1 MTIQIKNKAIPSSPR
16 SKNYPTGAIVSVSSG
31 GGSGVTSNAS
41 GSNVTIL
48 GKDDLRSATDLNV
61 FSSLR
66 TLAEILSIIVTKD
79 DAETKLTDSNVLSSL
94 RVNKELDTINE
105 RFKDAIDALKDS
117 YLSKTAPDETQ
128 FLIKLLGGLIVD
140 NGLDVTKGISTDT
153 LTATTVTTQILNVL
167 DKLIAKSATFSDNVT
182 VSKKTTTLNLLVQE
196 LAETHDLSV
205 SHVATLMGTIVK
217 DYISSE
223 SFVSGFGGEGM
234 KIYKAITG
242 DWNMEIDN
250 LTVRKIFSIFELVVQ
265 KITYQGGMIIRSAAG
280 GKLTKV
286 TDGGSHWRCEHDSTD
301 DFVQDD
307 QIICQAFT
315 GTATKRYWRLV
326 TSAGTGYFNLSK
338 VDCEE
343 GSGIPET
350 GDNVAVLGN
359 RTNTARQKAQI
370 DCAVG
375 DSAPYRDDYDGINS
389 YSLVN
394 RLITRTGNLNGITDA
409 VFGVLTGSGLY
420 GTNVYL
426 KGTFVLHSGK
436 KIEEAIDD
444 VKNDLNERITDVET
458 NFEIREGQISS
469 KIKEVNIA
477 VSNAK
482 QSETN
487 ASGSASSASS
497 SATTA
502 GVSANNAAKSATDA
516 QGAATNAGKIL
527 EEVTLKESS
536 ITQTAGE
543 ISTKVTE
550 VNKKVTEANT
560 AATNAKNSATSASGS
575 AGTASGKAGEAAN
588 SAANAK
594 QSADNAAKV
603 LEDVTL
609 KESSITQTAGN
620 ITLQVTEVTK
630 NVVEANT
637 AATTALTKAAE
648 ASTSAGTAS
657 TKAGEAS
664 ASATNA
670 KNSASTASIK
680 AGEASTSATNAKN
693 SADSAAAK
701 LTTISQKESSINQTA
716 SSITLQVKE
725 VTTKANEA
733 ANSATTAATK
743 AGEAASSATN
753 AAKSATDAKALLD
766 NVDGK
771 YVAKTVYDSEI
782 KVLSDS
788 INLKV
793 EKTDFN
799 ALGSRVSAAEA
810 SISTQA
816 GQIALKAS
824 QSSVNDLTGR
834 MSTAES
840 SITQNAQ
847 QISLKVTSTEAGNIA
862 DGKVNALKSDLQATG
877 IDIANRKVTV
887 TADTFRI
894 QDNYGNAI
902 AVFKTNTAGKPI
914 LRAENIDVDNLTA
927 KKLDG
932 ATGTFK
938 KLQGIDDNNK
948 IKCAIGF
955 SSDEGKMYFEGDMQ
969 HQGIFNDPI
978 EGNRSYRF
986 YTADLWCRGQFGHQQ
1001 MTSLSFSSNSTCDF
1015 FAHIYNY
1022 GTDTFYHKYGKA
1034 GQPIDCI
1041 FLEGSGNNVAY
1052 ICDSPRRKMVTVVNN
1067 SNYVKRVMVTY
1078 QSSNTVT
1085 IQPWN
1090 FLIFIT
1096 ADTYTL
1102 NNPARVVNLHVMQ

>member
-637 AATTALTKAAE
+637 AATTALTKASE

-733 ANSATTAATK
+733 SNSATTAATK

>member
-1 MTIQIKNKAIPSSPR
+1 MKEKYNIVISERQAVPR
-16 SKNYPTGAIVSVSSG
+16 SKRMRESGQSTSSAAVLVSGSSG
-31 GGSGVTSNAS
+31 GNSSCDGHTHTNLPALERIGFDEN
-41 GSNVTIL
+41 
-48 GKDDLRSATDLNV
+48 DDKYLTVRVGTVDDETGEL
-61 FSSLR
+61 
-66 TLAEILSIIVTKD
+66 IVTHEKVKAGYAD
-79 DAETKLTDSNVLSSL
+79 KAHDLDEDSPV
-94 RVNKELDTINE
+94 NE
-105 RFKDAIDALKDS
+105 RFLRKDIDDG
-117 YLSKTAPDETQ
+117 TE
-128 FLIKLLGGLIVD
+128 FLLKLLGGLIVD

-153 LTATTVTTQILNVL
+153 LTATTATTQILNVL
-167 DKLIAKSATFSDNVT
+167 DKLIARSATFSDNVT

-196 LAETHDLSV
+196 LAEIHDLSV

-234 KIYKAITG
+234 KIYKAVTG

-250 LTVRKIFSIFELVVQ
+250 LTVRKIFSVFELVVQ

-286 TDGGSHWRCEHDSTD
+286 IDGGSYWRCEHDSTD

-326 TSAGTGYFNLSK
+326 TSAGAGYFNLSK

-394 RLITRTGNLNGITDA
+394 RLITRIGNLNGITDA

-444 VKNDLNERITDVET
+444 VKNDLNGRITDVET

-487 ASGSASSASS
+487 ASGSATS
-497 SATTA
+497 A
-502 GVSANNAAKSATDA
+502 GVSANNASKSATDA

-536 ITQTAGE
+536 VTQTAGE

-630 NVVEANT
+630 KVVEANT
-637 AATTALTKAAE
+637 AATTASTKAAE
-648 ASTSAGTAS
+648 AST
-657 TKAGEAS
+657 
-664 ASATNA
+664 SATNA
-670 KNSASTASIK
+670 KNSASTASTK

-701 LTTISQKESSINQTA
+701 LTVISQKESSINQTA
-716 SSITLQVKE
+716 SNITLQVKE

-771 YVAKTVYDSEI
+771 YVTKTVYDSEI

-799 ALGSRVSAAEA
+799 ALGSRVAAAEA
-810 SISTQA
+810 SISAQA

-840 SITQNAQ
+840 SITQNAE

-887 TADTFRI
+887 TADTFRV

-914 LRAENIDVDNLTA
+914 LRAENIDVDNLVV
-927 KKLDG
+927 KKLAAVDG
-932 ATGTFK
+932 TIGGFKISANSIGTGSTSIPTIDKKEMFLYDDMIGFNSKNRQVIVGPFSTMGVDYLGRFYDHRSRPYDINRGVSISVAGGRDNIALATEGGIVVDGK
-938 KLQGIDDNNK
+938 RGIDEYIEIAQVWHNGSTRTKVLQFKN
-948 IKCAIGF
+948 
-955 SSDEGKMYFEGDMQ
+955 
-969 HQGIFNDPI
+969 GI
-978 EGNRSYRF
+978 
-986 YTADLWCRGQFGHQQ
+986 LWSA
-1001 MTSLSFSSNSTCDF
+1001 T
-1015 FAHIYNY
+1015 
-1022 GTDTFYHKYGKA
+1022 
-1034 GQPIDCI
+1034 
-1041 FLEGSGNNVAY
+1041 
-1052 ICDSPRRKMVTVVNN
+1052 
-1067 SNYVKRVMVTY
+1067 
-1078 QSSNTVT
+1078 
-1085 IQPWN
+1085 W
-1090 FLIFIT
+1090 
-1096 ADTYTL
+1096 
-1102 NNPARVVNLHVMQ
+1102 

>member
-1 MTIQIKNKAIPSSPR
+1 MKEKYNIVISERQAVPR
-16 SKNYPTGAIVSVSSG
+16 SKRMRESGQSISSAAVLVSGSSG
-31 GGSGVTSNAS
+31 GNSSCDGHTHTNLPALERIGFDENDDKYLTVRVGSV
-41 GSNVTIL
+41 
-48 GKDDLRSATDLNV
+48 DDGTGELIITHERAKAGYADKAHDL
-61 FSSLR
+61 
-66 TLAEILSIIVTKD
+66 D
-79 DAETKLTDSNVLSSL
+79 DDSPV
-94 RVNKELDTINE
+94 NE
-105 RFKDAIDALKDS
+105 RFLRKDID
-117 YLSKTAPDETQ
+117 DETA
-128 FLIKLLGGLIVD
+128 FLLKLLGGLIVD

-153 LTATTVTTQILNVL
+153 LTATTATTQILNVL

-196 LAETHDLSV
+196 LAEIHDLSV

-234 KIYKAITG
+234 KIYKAVTG

-250 LTVRKIFSIFELVVQ
+250 LTVRKIFSVFELVVQ

-286 TDGGSHWRCEHDSTD
+286 IDGGSYWRCEHDSTD

-326 TSAGTGYFNLSK
+326 TSAGAGYFNLSK

-343 GSGIPET
+343 GSGMPET
-350 GDNVAVLGN
+350 GDNVSVLGN

-409 VFGVLTGSGLY
+409 VFGILTGSGLY

-444 VKNDLNERITDVET
+444 VKNDLNGRITDVET

-487 ASGSASSASS
+487 ASGSATS
-497 SATTA
+497 A
-502 GVSANNAAKSATDA
+502 GVSANNASKSATDA

-536 ITQTAGE
+536 VTQTAGE

-609 KESSITQTAGN
+609 KESSITQTARN

-630 NVVEANT
+630 KVVEANT
-637 AATTALTKAAE
+637 AATTASTKAAE

-664 ASATNA
+664 TSATNA
-670 KNSASTASIK
+670 KNSASTASTK
-680 AGEASTSATNAKN
+680 AGEASTSAANAKN

-771 YVAKTVYDSEI
+771 YVTKTVYDSEI

-799 ALGSRVSAAEA
+799 VLGSRVAAAEA
-810 SISTQA
+810 SISAQA

-840 SITQNAQ
+840 SITQNAE

-877 IDIANRKVTV
+877 IDIVNRKVTV
-887 TADTFRI
+887 TADTFRV

-902 AVFKTNTAGKPI
+902 AVFKINTAGKPI
-914 LRAENIDVDNLTA
+914 LRAENIDVDNLVV
-927 KKLDG
+927 KKLAAVDG
-932 ATGTFK
+932 TIGGFKISANSIGTGSTSIPTIDK
-938 KLQGIDDNNK
+938 KEMFLYDDMIGFNSKNRQVIVGPFSTMGVDYLGRFYDHRSRPYDINRGVSISVTGGRDNIALAIDGGIVVDGKRGIDEYIEIAQVWHNGSTRTKVLQFKN
-948 IKCAIGF
+948 
-955 SSDEGKMYFEGDMQ
+955 
-969 HQGIFNDPI
+969 GI
-978 EGNRSYRF
+978 
-986 YTADLWCRGQFGHQQ
+986 LWSA
-1001 MTSLSFSSNSTCDF
+1001 T
-1015 FAHIYNY
+1015 
-1022 GTDTFYHKYGKA
+1022 
-1034 GQPIDCI
+1034 
-1041 FLEGSGNNVAY
+1041 
-1052 ICDSPRRKMVTVVNN
+1052 
-1067 SNYVKRVMVTY
+1067 
-1078 QSSNTVT
+1078 
-1085 IQPWN
+1085 W
-1090 FLIFIT
+1090 
-1096 ADTYTL
+1096 
-1102 NNPARVVNLHVMQ
+1102 

>member
-637 AATTALTKAAE
+637 AATTALTKASE
-648 ASTSAGTAS
+648 ASTSAGIAS

-887 TADTFRI
+887 TADTFRV

>member
-1 MTIQIKNKAIPSSPR
+1 MKEKYNIVISERQAVPR
-16 SKNYPTGAIVSVSSG
+16 SKRMRESGQSTSSAAVLVSGSSG
-31 GGSGVTSNAS
+31 GNSSCDGHTHTNLPALERIGFDEN
-41 GSNVTIL
+41 
-48 GKDDLRSATDLNV
+48 DDKYLTVRVGTVDDETGEL
-61 FSSLR
+61 
-66 TLAEILSIIVTKD
+66 IVTHEKVKAGYAD
-79 DAETKLTDSNVLSSL
+79 KAHDLDEDSPV
-94 RVNKELDTINE
+94 NE
-105 RFKDAIDALKDS
+105 RFLRKDID
-117 YLSKTAPDETQ
+117 DETE
-128 FLIKLLGGLIVD
+128 FLLKLLGGLIVD

-153 LTATTVTTQILNVL
+153 LTATTATTQILNVL
-167 DKLIAKSATFSDNVT
+167 DKLIARSATFSDNVT

-196 LAETHDLSV
+196 LAEIHDLSV

-234 KIYKAITG
+234 KIYKAVTG

-250 LTVRKIFSIFELVVQ
+250 LTVRKIFSVFELVVQ

-286 TDGGSHWRCEHDSTD
+286 IDGGSYWRCEHDSTD

-326 TSAGTGYFNLSK
+326 TSAGAGYFNLSK

-394 RLITRTGNLNGITDA
+394 RLITRIGNLNGITDA

-444 VKNDLNERITDVET
+444 VKNDLNGRITDVET

-487 ASGSASSASS
+487 ASGSATS
-497 SATTA
+497 A
-502 GVSANNAAKSATDA
+502 GVSANNASKSATDA

-536 ITQTAGE
+536 VTQTAGE

-560 AATNAKNSATSASGS
+560 AATNAKNSTTSASGS

-630 NVVEANT
+630 KVVAANT
-637 AATTALTKAAE
+637 AATTASTKAAE
-648 ASTSAGTAS
+648 AST
-657 TKAGEAS
+657 
-664 ASATNA
+664 SATNA
-670 KNSASTASIK
+670 KNSASTASTK

-701 LTTISQKESSINQTA
+701 LTVISQKESSINQTA

-771 YVAKTVYDSEI
+771 YVTKTVYDSEI

-799 ALGSRVSAAEA
+799 ALGSRVAAAEA
-810 SISTQA
+810 SISAQA

-840 SITQNAQ
+840 SITQNAE

-887 TADTFRI
+887 TADTFRV

-914 LRAENIDVDNLTA
+914 LRAENIDVDNLVV
-927 KKLDG
+927 KKLAAVDG
-932 ATGTFK
+932 TIGGFKISANSIGTGSTSIPTIDKKEMFLYDDMIGFNSKNRQVIVGPFSTMGVDYLGRFYDHRSRPYDINRGVSISVAGGRDNIALATEGGIVVDGK
-938 KLQGIDDNNK
+938 RGIDEYIEIAQVWHNGSTRTKVLQFKN
-948 IKCAIGF
+948 
-955 SSDEGKMYFEGDMQ
+955 
-969 HQGIFNDPI
+969 GI
-978 EGNRSYRF
+978 
-986 YTADLWCRGQFGHQQ
+986 LWSA
-1001 MTSLSFSSNSTCDF
+1001 T
-1015 FAHIYNY
+1015 
-1022 GTDTFYHKYGKA
+1022 
-1034 GQPIDCI
+1034 
-1041 FLEGSGNNVAY
+1041 
-1052 ICDSPRRKMVTVVNN
+1052 
-1067 SNYVKRVMVTY
+1067 
-1078 QSSNTVT
+1078 
-1085 IQPWN
+1085 W
-1090 FLIFIT
+1090 
-1096 ADTYTL
+1096 
-1102 NNPARVVNLHVMQ
+1102 

>member
-1 MTIQIKNKAIPSSPR
+1 MKEKYNIVISERQAVPR
-16 SKNYPTGAIVSVSSG
+16 SKRMRESGQSTSSAAVLVSGSSG
-31 GGSGVTSNAS
+31 GNSSCDGHTHTNLPALERIGFDEN
-41 GSNVTIL
+41 
-48 GKDDLRSATDLNV
+48 DDKYLTVRVGTVDDETGEL
-61 FSSLR
+61 
-66 TLAEILSIIVTKD
+66 IVTHEKVKAGYAD
-79 DAETKLTDSNVLSSL
+79 KAHDLDEDSPV
-94 RVNKELDTINE
+94 NE
-105 RFKDAIDALKDS
+105 RFLRKDID
-117 YLSKTAPDETQ
+117 DETE
-128 FLIKLLGGLIVD
+128 FLLKLLGGLIVD

-153 LTATTVTTQILNVL
+153 LTATTATTQILNVL
-167 DKLIAKSATFSDNVT
+167 DKLIARSATFSDNVT
-182 VSKKTTTLNLLVQE
+182 VSKKTTTLTLLVQE
-196 LAETHDLSV
+196 LAEIHDLSV

-234 KIYKAITG
+234 KIYKAVTG

-250 LTVRKIFSIFELVVQ
+250 LTVRKIFSVFELVVQ

-286 TDGGSHWRCEHDSTD
+286 IDGGSYWRCEHDSTD

-326 TSAGTGYFNLSK
+326 TSAGAGYFNLSK

-394 RLITRTGNLNGITDA
+394 RLITRIGNLNGITDA

-444 VKNDLNERITDVET
+444 VKNDLNGRITDVET

-487 ASGSASSASS
+487 ASGSATS
-497 SATTA
+497 A
-502 GVSANNAAKSATDA
+502 GVSANNASKSATDA

-536 ITQTAGE
+536 VTQTAGE

-630 NVVEANT
+630 KVVAANT
-637 AATTALTKAAE
+637 AATTASTKAAE
-648 ASTSAGTAS
+648 AST
-657 TKAGEAS
+657 
-664 ASATNA
+664 SATNA
-670 KNSASTASIK
+670 KNSASTASTK

-701 LTTISQKESSINQTA
+701 LTVISQKESSINQTA

-771 YVAKTVYDSEI
+771 YVTKTVYDSEI

-799 ALGSRVSAAEA
+799 ALGSRVAAAEA
-810 SISTQA
+810 SISAQA

-840 SITQNAQ
+840 SITQNAE

-887 TADTFRI
+887 TADTFRV

-914 LRAENIDVDNLTA
+914 LRAENIDVDNLVV
-927 KKLDG
+927 KKLAAVDG
-932 ATGTFK
+932 TIGGFKISANSIGTGSTSIPTIDKKEMFLYDDMIGFNSKNRQVIVGPFSTMGVDYLGRFYDHRSRPYDINRGVSISVAGGRDNIALATEGGIVVDGK
-938 KLQGIDDNNK
+938 RGIDEYIEIAQVWHNGSTRTKVLQFKN
-948 IKCAIGF
+948 
-955 SSDEGKMYFEGDMQ
+955 
-969 HQGIFNDPI
+969 GI
-978 EGNRSYRF
+978 
-986 YTADLWCRGQFGHQQ
+986 LWSA
-1001 MTSLSFSSNSTCDF
+1001 T
-1015 FAHIYNY
+1015 
-1022 GTDTFYHKYGKA
+1022 
-1034 GQPIDCI
+1034 
-1041 FLEGSGNNVAY
+1041 
-1052 ICDSPRRKMVTVVNN
+1052 
-1067 SNYVKRVMVTY
+1067 
-1078 QSSNTVT
+1078 
-1085 IQPWN
+1085 W
-1090 FLIFIT
+1090 
-1096 ADTYTL
+1096 
-1102 NNPARVVNLHVMQ
+1102 

>member
-1 MTIQIKNKAIPSSPR
+1 MKEKYNIVISERQAVPR
-16 SKNYPTGAIVSVSSG
+16 SKRMRESGQSTSSAAVLVSGSSG
-31 GGSGVTSNAS
+31 GNSSCDGHTHTNLPALERIGFDEN
-41 GSNVTIL
+41 
-48 GKDDLRSATDLNV
+48 DDKYLTVRVGTVDDETGEL
-61 FSSLR
+61 
-66 TLAEILSIIVTKD
+66 IVTHEKVKAGYAD
-79 DAETKLTDSNVLSSL
+79 KAHDLDEDSPV
-94 RVNKELDTINE
+94 NE
-105 RFKDAIDALKDS
+105 RFLRKDID
-117 YLSKTAPDETQ
+117 DETE
-128 FLIKLLGGLIVD
+128 FLLKLLGGLIVD

-153 LTATTVTTQILNVL
+153 LTATTATTQILNVL
-167 DKLIAKSATFSDNVT
+167 DKLIARSATFSDNVT

-196 LAETHDLSV
+196 LAEIHDLSV

-234 KIYKAITG
+234 KIYKAVTG

-250 LTVRKIFSIFELVVQ
+250 LTVRKIFSVFELVVQ

-286 TDGGSHWRCEHDSTD
+286 IDGGSYWRCEHDSTD

-326 TSAGTGYFNLSK
+326 TSAGAGYFNLSK

-444 VKNDLNERITDVET
+444 VKNDLNGRITDVET

-487 ASGSASSASS
+487 AFGSASSASS

-630 NVVEANT
+630 KVVEANT

-670 KNSASTASIK
+670 KNSASTASTK

-701 LTTISQKESSINQTA
+701 LTVISQKESSINQTA

-766 NVDGK
+766 NVAGK
-771 YVAKTVYDSEI
+771 YVTKTVYDSEI

-799 ALGSRVSAAEA
+799 ALGSRVAAAEA
-810 SISTQA
+810 SISAQA

-840 SITQNAQ
+840 SITQNAE

-887 TADTFRI
+887 TADTFRV

-914 LRAENIDVDNLTA
+914 LRAENIDVDNLVV
-927 KKLDG
+927 KKLAAVDG
-932 ATGTFK
+932 TIGGFKISANSIGTGSTSIPTIDKKEMFLYDDMIGFNSKNRQVIVGPFSTMGVDYLGRFYDHRSRPYDINRGVSISVAGGRDNIALATEGGIVVDGK
-938 KLQGIDDNNK
+938 RGIDEYIEIAQVWHNGSTRTKVLQFKN
-948 IKCAIGF
+948 
-955 SSDEGKMYFEGDMQ
+955 
-969 HQGIFNDPI
+969 GI
-978 EGNRSYRF
+978 
-986 YTADLWCRGQFGHQQ
+986 LWSA
-1001 MTSLSFSSNSTCDF
+1001 T
-1015 FAHIYNY
+1015 
-1022 GTDTFYHKYGKA
+1022 
-1034 GQPIDCI
+1034 
-1041 FLEGSGNNVAY
+1041 
-1052 ICDSPRRKMVTVVNN
+1052 
-1067 SNYVKRVMVTY
+1067 
-1078 QSSNTVT
+1078 
-1085 IQPWN
+1085 W
-1090 FLIFIT
+1090 
-1096 ADTYTL
+1096 
-1102 NNPARVVNLHVMQ
+1102 

>member
-1 MTIQIKNKAIPSSPR
+1 MIEVENKKVPHSFRNKYLRNS
-16 SKNYPTGAIVSVSSG
+16 GSVSISTTTPTPING
-31 GGSGVTSNAS
+31 GGANLDVLK
-41 GSNVTIL
+41 I
-48 GKDDLRSATDLNV
+48 DDGRTVSDENV

-66 TLAEILSIIVTKD
+66 SLFEIKSRII
-79 DAETKLTDSNVLSSL
+79 ALTDNNTAPTDDNTFSSL
-94 RVNKELDTINE
+94 RIRQELYA
-105 RFKDAIDALKDS
+105 AIDALKDS

-153 LTATTVTTQILNVL
+153 LTATTVTTQILNIL

-182 VSKKTTTLNLLVQE
+182 VSKKMTTLNLLVQE
-196 LAETHDLSV
+196 LAEIHDLSV
-205 SHVATLMGTIVK
+205 SHVTTLMGTIVK

-234 KIYKAITG
+234 KIYKAVTG

-250 LTVRKIFSIFELVVQ
+250 LTVRKIFSVFELVVQ

-286 TDGGSHWRCEHDSTD
+286 IDGGSYWRCEHDSTD

-326 TSAGTGYFNLSK
+326 TSAGAGYFNLSK

-394 RLITRTGNLNGITDA
+394 RLITRIGNLNGITDA

-444 VKNDLNERITDVET
+444 VKNDLNGRITDVET

-630 NVVEANT
+630 KVVEANT

-670 KNSASTASIK
+670 KNSASTASTK

-733 ANSATTAATK
+733 ASSATTATIK

-788 INLKV
+788 IALKV
-793 EKTDFN
+793 SQSSFN
-799 ALGSRVSAAEA
+799 ALGARVSNAE
-810 SISTQA
+810 STISQHTN
-816 GQIALKAS
+816 QISLKAS
-824 QSSVNDLTGR
+824 QTDLTALGAR
-834 MSTAES
+834 VSSAEAK
-840 SITQNAQ
+840 ITSEAINLIVKSQ
-847 QISLKVTSTEAGNIA
+847 TENIA
-862 DGKVNALKSDLQATG
+862 NSATSALQNRIIETG
-877 IDIANRKVTV
+877 IDITNKCVTV
-887 TADTFRI
+887 KADTFRV
-894 QDNYGNAI
+894 QDTLGNEI
-902 AVFKTNTAGKPI
+902 AVFKTNAAGKPI

>member
-31 GGSGVTSNAS
+31 GGSGVTSNSS

-153 LTATTVTTQILNVL
+153 LTAMTVTTQILNVL

-234 KIYKAITG
+234 KIYKAVTG

-250 LTVRKIFSIFELVVQ
+250 LTVRKIFSVFELVVQ

-286 TDGGSHWRCEHDSTD
+286 IDGGSYWRCEHDSTD

-326 TSAGTGYFNLSK
+326 TSAGAGYFNLSK

-394 RLITRTGNLNGITDA
+394 RLITRIGNLNGITDA

-444 VKNDLNERITDVET
+444 VKNDLNGRITDVET

-487 ASGSASSASS
+487 ASGSATS
-497 SATTA
+497 A
-502 GVSANNAAKSATDA
+502 GVSANNASKSATDA

-536 ITQTAGE
+536 VTQTAGE

-630 NVVEANT
+630 KVVAANT
-637 AATTALTKAAE
+637 AATTASTKAAE
-648 ASTSAGTAS
+648 AST
-657 TKAGEAS
+657 
-664 ASATNA
+664 SATNA
-670 KNSASTASIK
+670 KNSASTASTK

-701 LTTISQKESSINQTA
+701 LTVISQKESSINQTA

-771 YVAKTVYDSEI
+771 YVTKTVYDSEI

-799 ALGSRVSAAEA
+799 ALGSRVAAAEA
-810 SISTQA
+810 SISAQA

-840 SITQNAQ
+840 SITQNAE

-887 TADTFRI
+887 TADTFRV

-914 LRAENIDVDNLTA
+914 LRAENIDVDNLVV
-927 KKLDG
+927 KKLAAVDG
-932 ATGTFK
+932 TIGGFKISANSIGTGSTSIPTIDKKEMFLYDDMIGFNSKNRQVIVGPFSTMGVDYLGRFYDHRSRPYDINRGVSISVAGGRDNIALATEGGIVVDGK
-938 KLQGIDDNNK
+938 RGIDEYIEIAQVWHNGSTRTKVLQFKN
-948 IKCAIGF
+948 
-955 SSDEGKMYFEGDMQ
+955 
-969 HQGIFNDPI
+969 GI
-978 EGNRSYRF
+978 
-986 YTADLWCRGQFGHQQ
+986 LWSA
-1001 MTSLSFSSNSTCDF
+1001 T
-1015 FAHIYNY
+1015 
-1022 GTDTFYHKYGKA
+1022 
-1034 GQPIDCI
+1034 
-1041 FLEGSGNNVAY
+1041 
-1052 ICDSPRRKMVTVVNN
+1052 
-1067 SNYVKRVMVTY
+1067 
-1078 QSSNTVT
+1078 
-1085 IQPWN
+1085 W
-1090 FLIFIT
+1090 
-1096 ADTYTL
+1096 
-1102 NNPARVVNLHVMQ
+1102 

>member
-1 MTIQIKNKAIPSSPR
+1 MIEVENKKVPHSFRNKYLRNS
-16 SKNYPTGAIVSVSSG
+16 GSVSISTTTPTPING
-31 GGSGVTSNAS
+31 GGVDLDVLKMDDGRTSSDN
-41 GSNVTIL
+41 
-48 GKDDLRSATDLNV
+48 NV

-66 TLAEILSIIVTKD
+66 SLFEIKSRII
-79 DAETKLTDSNVLSSL
+79 ALTDNNTALTDDNTFSSL
-94 RVNKELDTINE
+94 RIRQELDA
-105 RFKDAIDALKDS
+105 AIDALKDS
-117 YLSKTAPDETQ
+117 YLSKTAPDETH

-196 LAETHDLSV
+196 LAEIHDLSV

-217 DYISSE
+217 DYISSK

-234 KIYKAITG
+234 KIYKAVTG

-250 LTVRKIFSIFELVVQ
+250 LTVRKIFSVFELVVQ

-286 TDGGSHWRCEHDSTD
+286 IDGGSYWRCEHDSTY

-315 GTATKRYWRLV
+315 GTETKRYWRLV
-326 TSAGTGYFNLSK
+326 TSAGAGYFNLSK

-370 DCAVG
+370 DCSVG

-444 VKNDLNERITDVET
+444 VKNDLNGRITDVET

-487 ASGSASSASS
+487 ASGSATS
-497 SATTA
+497 A
-502 GVSANNAAKSATDA
+502 GVSANNASKSATDA

-536 ITQTAGE
+536 VTQTAGE

-609 KESSITQTAGN
+609 KESSISQTAGN

-630 NVVEANT
+630 KVVEANT
-637 AATTALTKAAE
+637 AATTASTKAAE

-664 ASATNA
+664 TSATNA
-670 KNSASTASIK
+670 KNSASTASTK

-701 LTTISQKESSINQTA
+701 LTAISQKESSINQTA

-771 YVAKTVYDSEI
+771 YVTKTVYDSGI

-810 SISTQA
+810 SISAQA

-840 SITQNAQ
+840 SITQNAE

-887 TADTFRI
+887 TADTFRV

-914 LRAENIDVDNLTA
+914 LRAENIDVDNLVV
-927 KKLDG
+927 KKLAAVDG
-932 ATGTFK
+932 TIGGFKISANSIGTGSTSIPTIDK
-938 KLQGIDDNNK
+938 KEMFLYDDMIGFNSKNRQVIVGPFSTMGVDYLGRFYDHRSRPYDINRGVSISVTGGRDNIALAIDGGIVVDGQRGIDEFFSCAAVWNNGRQQTRVLQFK
-948 IKCAIGF
+948 N
-955 SSDEGKMYFEGDMQ
+955 
-969 HQGIFNDPI
+969 GI
-978 EGNRSYRF
+978 
-986 YTADLWCRGQFGHQQ
+986 L
-1001 MTSLSFSSNSTCDF
+1001 
-1015 FAHIYNY
+1015 YN
-1022 GTDTFYHKYGKA
+1022 
-1034 GQPIDCI
+1034 
-1041 FLEGSGNNVAY
+1041 AY
-1052 ICDSPRRKMVTVVNN
+1052 
-1067 SNYVKRVMVTY
+1067 
-1078 QSSNTVT
+1078 
-1085 IQPWN
+1085 WG
-1090 FLIFIT
+1090 
-1096 ADTYTL
+1096 
-1102 NNPARVVNLHVMQ
+1102 

>member
-1 MTIQIKNKAIPSSPR
+1 MKEKYNIVISERQAVPR
-16 SKNYPTGAIVSVSSG
+16 SKRMRESGQSISSAAVLVSGSSG
-31 GGSGVTSNAS
+31 GNSSCDGHTHTNLPALERIGFDENDDKYLTVRVGSV
-41 GSNVTIL
+41 
-48 GKDDLRSATDLNV
+48 DDGTGELIITHERAKAGYADKAHDL
-61 FSSLR
+61 
-66 TLAEILSIIVTKD
+66 D
-79 DAETKLTDSNVLSSL
+79 DDSPV
-94 RVNKELDTINE
+94 NE
-105 RFKDAIDALKDS
+105 RFLRKDID
-117 YLSKTAPDETQ
+117 DETA
-128 FLIKLLGGLIVD
+128 FLLKLLGGLIVD

-153 LTATTVTTQILNVL
+153 LTATTATTQILNVL

-196 LAETHDLSV
+196 LAEIHDLSV

-234 KIYKAITG
+234 KIYKAVTG

-250 LTVRKIFSIFELVVQ
+250 LTVRKIFSVFELVVQ

-286 TDGGSHWRCEHDSTD
+286 IDGGSYWRCEHDSTD

-326 TSAGTGYFNLSK
+326 TSAGAGYFNLSK

-343 GSGIPET
+343 GSGMPET
-350 GDNVAVLGN
+350 GDNVSVLGN

-409 VFGVLTGSGLY
+409 VFGILTGSGLY

-444 VKNDLNERITDVET
+444 VKNDLNGRITDVET

-487 ASGSASSASS
+487 ASGSATS
-497 SATTA
+497 A
-502 GVSANNAAKSATDA
+502 GVSANNASKSATDA

-536 ITQTAGE
+536 VTQTAGE

-609 KESSITQTAGN
+609 KESSITQTARN

-630 NVVEANT
+630 KVVEANT
-637 AATTALTKAAE
+637 AATTASTKAAE

-664 ASATNA
+664 TSATNA
-670 KNSASTASIK
+670 KNSASTASTK
-680 AGEASTSATNAKN
+680 AGEASTSAANAKN

-771 YVAKTVYDSEI
+771 YVTKTVYDSEI

-799 ALGSRVSAAEA
+799 VLGSRVAAAEA
-810 SISTQA
+810 SISAQA

-840 SITQNAQ
+840 SITQNAE

-877 IDIANRKVTV
+877 IDIVNRKVTV
-887 TADTFRI
+887 TADTFRV

-902 AVFKTNTAGKPI
+902 AVFKINTAGKPI
-914 LRAENIDVDNLTA
+914 LRAENIDVDNLVV
-927 KKLDG
+927 KKLAAVDG
-932 ATGTFK
+932 TIGGFKISANSIGTGSTSIPTIDKKEMFLYDDMIGFNSKNRQVIVGPFSTMGVDYLGRFYDHRSRPYDINRGVSISVAGGRDNIALATEGGIVVDGK
-938 KLQGIDDNNK
+938 RGIDEYIEIAQVWYNGSTRTKVLQFKN
-948 IKCAIGF
+948 
-955 SSDEGKMYFEGDMQ
+955 
-969 HQGIFNDPI
+969 GI
-978 EGNRSYRF
+978 
-986 YTADLWCRGQFGHQQ
+986 LWSA
-1001 MTSLSFSSNSTCDF
+1001 T
-1015 FAHIYNY
+1015 
-1022 GTDTFYHKYGKA
+1022 
-1034 GQPIDCI
+1034 
-1041 FLEGSGNNVAY
+1041 
-1052 ICDSPRRKMVTVVNN
+1052 
-1067 SNYVKRVMVTY
+1067 
-1078 QSSNTVT
+1078 
-1085 IQPWN
+1085 W
-1090 FLIFIT
+1090 
-1096 ADTYTL
+1096 
-1102 NNPARVVNLHVMQ
+1102 

>member
-16 SKNYPTGAIVSVSSG
+16 SKNYPTGAIVSVSPG
-31 GGSGVTSNAS
+31 GGSGVTSNGG

-79 DAETKLTDSNVLSSL
+79 DTETKLTDSNVLSSL
-94 RVNKELDTINE
+94 RVSTELDTIKE
-105 RFKDAIDALKDS
+105 KVKEAIESLKDL

-128 FLIKLLGGLIVD
+128 FLIKLLGGLTVD

-153 LTATTVTTQILNVL
+153 LTATTTATQILNVF
-167 DKLIAKSATFSDNVT
+167 DKLIAKSAAFSDDVT
-182 VSKKTTTLNLLVQE
+182 VSKKMTTLNLLVQKV
-196 LAETHDLSV
+196 AEIHDLSV

-223 SFVSGFGGEGM
+223 SFVSGLGGEGM
-234 KIYKAITG
+234 KIYKAVTG

-265 KITYQGGMIIRSAAG
+265 KITHQGGMVIRSAAG

-286 TDGGSHWRCEHDSTD
+286 TDGGSYWKCEHDSTD
-301 DFVQDD
+301 DFIRDD
-307 QIICQAFT
+307 QIICQSFT
-315 GTATKRYWRLV
+315 GTSTKRYWRLV
-326 TSAGTGYFNLSK
+326 TSAGAGYFNLSK
-338 VDCEE
+338 TDCEQ
-343 GSGIPET
+343 GSGAPEV
-350 GDNVAVLGN
+350 GDDVAVLGN
-359 RTNTARQKAQI
+359 RTNITRQTAQI

-375 DSAPYRDDYDGINS
+375 DFAPYRDDYDGINS
-389 YSLVN
+389 YSLVG

-409 VFGVLTGSGLY
+409 VFGVLIGSGLY

-436 KIEEAIDD
+436 KIEEVIDD
-444 VKNDLNERITDVET
+444 VKNDLNGRITDVET

-487 ASGSASSASS
+487 ASSSAIS
-497 SATTA
+497 A
-502 GVSANNAAKSATDA
+502 GVSANNASKSATDA

-536 ITQTAGE
+536 VTQTAGE

-609 KESSITQTAGN
+609 KESSIAQTAGN

-630 NVVEANT
+630 KVVEANI
-637 AATTALTKAAE
+637 AATTASTKAAE

-657 TKAGEAS
+657 TR
-664 ASATNA
+664 
-670 KNSASTASIK
+670 

-693 SADSAAAK
+693 SASTASTKAGEASTSATNAKKSADSAAAK
-701 LTTISQKESSINQTA
+701 LTAISQKESSINQTA

-771 YVAKTVYDSEI
+771 YVTKTVYDSGI

-788 INLKV
+788 IALKV
-793 EKTDFN
+793 SQASFN
-799 ALGSRVSAAEA
+799 TLGIRVSSAE
-810 SISTQA
+810 STISQHTTQ
-816 GQIALKAS
+816 ISLKAS
-824 QSSVNDLTGR
+824 QTDLTALGTR
-834 MSTAES
+834 VSSAEAK
-840 SITQNAQ
+840 ITSEAINLTVKSQTETIAN
-847 QISLKVTSTEAGNIA
+847 SVTS
-862 DGKVNALKSDLQATG
+862 ALQNRIVETG
-877 IDIANRKVTV
+877 IDITNKRITV
-887 TADTFRI
+887 KADTFRV
-894 QDNYGNAI
+894 QDTLGNAI
-902 AVFKTNTAGKPI
+902 AIFKTNTAGKPI
-914 LRAENIDVDNLTA
+914 LKAENIDVDNLTA

-932 ATGTFK
+932 AIGSFK
-938 KLQGIDDNNK
+938 KLTANNSNGEEAGSITFGDTANTKSSLNIDFATTWVGGDLYQQGYN
-948 IKCAIGF
+948 
-955 SSDEGKMYFEGDMQ
+955 SVEG
-969 HQGIFNDPI
+969 
-978 EGNRSYRF
+978 RSWRF
-986 YTADLWCRGQFGHQQ
+986 YASDIWCRGEFGHRV
-1001 MTSLSFSSNSTCDF
+1001 MTKIEVSANYDSNF
-1015 FAHIYNY
+1015 NVRLYGY
-1022 GTDTFYHKYGKA
+1022 GTDTNVDKYPQS
-1034 GQPIDCI
+1034 GQPIDCVI
-1041 FLEGSGNNVAY
+1041 MKGRGNNVLR
-1052 ICDSPRRKMVTVVNN
+1052 ICSSAEYKKVTVVNN
-1067 SNYVKRVMVTY
+1067 SDYPKRVIYNQPNSLAYTIEAWGFRTFVTAGIATT
-1078 QSSNTVT
+1078 SSPYNV
-1085 IQPWN
+1085 
-1090 FLIFIT
+1090 
-1096 ADTYTL
+1096 
-1102 NNPARVVNLHVMQ
+1102 NNLYILK

>member
-637 AATTALTKAAE
+637 AATTALTKASE

-733 ANSATTAATK
+733 ANSATTAVTK

>member
-16 SKNYPTGAIVSVSSG
+16 SKNYPTGAIVSVSPG
-31 GGSGVTSNAS
+31 GGSGVTSNGG

-79 DAETKLTDSNVLSSL
+79 DTETKLTDSNVLSSL
-94 RVNKELDTINE
+94 RVSTELDTIKE
-105 RFKDAIDALKDS
+105 KVKEAIESLKDL

-128 FLIKLLGGLIVD
+128 FLIKLLGGLTVD

-153 LTATTVTTQILNVL
+153 LTATTTATQILNVF
-167 DKLIAKSATFSDNVT
+167 DKLIAKSAAFSDDVT
-182 VSKKTTTLNLLVQE
+182 VSKKMTTLNLLVQKV
-196 LAETHDLSV
+196 AEIHDLSV

-223 SFVSGFGGEGM
+223 SFVSGLGGEGM
-234 KIYKAITG
+234 KIYKAVTG

-265 KITYQGGMIIRSAAG
+265 KITHQGGMVIRSAAG

-286 TDGGSHWRCEHDSTD
+286 TDGGSYWKCEHDSTD
-301 DFVQDD
+301 DFIRDD
-307 QIICQAFT
+307 QIICQSFT
-315 GTATKRYWRLV
+315 GTSTKRYWRLV
-326 TSAGTGYFNLSK
+326 TSAGAGYFNLSK
-338 VDCEE
+338 TDCEQ
-343 GSGIPET
+343 GSGAPEV
-350 GDNVAVLGN
+350 GDDVAVLGN
-359 RTNTARQKAQI
+359 RTNITRQKAQI

-375 DSAPYRDDYDGINS
+375 DFAPYRDDYDGINS
-389 YSLVN
+389 YSLVG

-409 VFGVLTGSGLY
+409 VFGVLIGSGLY

-436 KIEEAIDD
+436 KIEEVIDD
-444 VKNDLNERITDVET
+444 VKNDLNGRITDVET

-487 ASGSASSASS
+487 ASSSAIS
-497 SATTA
+497 A
-502 GVSANNAAKSATDA
+502 GVSANNASKSATDA

-536 ITQTAGE
+536 VTQTAGE

-609 KESSITQTAGN
+609 KESSIAQTAGN

-630 NVVEANT
+630 KVVEANT

-670 KNSASTASIK
+670 KNSASTASTK

-743 AGEAASSATN
+743 AGEAANSATN

-771 YVAKTVYDSEI
+771 YVTKTVYDSGI

-788 INLKV
+788 IALKV
-793 EKTDFN
+793 SQASFN
-799 ALGSRVSAAEA
+799 TLGIRVSSAE
-810 SISTQA
+810 STISQHTTQ
-816 GQIALKAS
+816 ISLKAS
-824 QSSVNDLTGR
+824 QTDLTALGTR
-834 MSTAES
+834 VSSAEAK
-840 SITQNAQ
+840 ITSEAINLTVKSQTETIAN
-847 QISLKVTSTEAGNIA
+847 SVTS
-862 DGKVNALKSDLQATG
+862 ALQNRIVETG
-877 IDIANRKVTV
+877 IDITNKRITV
-887 TADTFRI
+887 KADTFRV
-894 QDNYGNAI
+894 QDTLGNAI
-902 AVFKTNTAGKPI
+902 AIFKTNTAGKPI
-914 LRAENIDVDNLTA
+914 LKAENIDVDNLTA

-932 ATGTFK
+932 AIGSFK
-938 KLQGIDDNNK
+938 KLTANNSNGEEAGSITFGDTANTKSSLNIDFATTWVGGDLYQQGYN
-948 IKCAIGF
+948 
-955 SSDEGKMYFEGDMQ
+955 SVEG
-969 HQGIFNDPI
+969 
-978 EGNRSYRF
+978 RSWRF
-986 YTADLWCRGQFGHQQ
+986 YASDIWCRGEFGHRV
-1001 MTSLSFSSNSTCDF
+1001 MTKIEVSANYDSNF
-1015 FAHIYNY
+1015 NVRLYGY
-1022 GTDTFYHKYGKA
+1022 GTDTNVDKYPQS
-1034 GQPIDCI
+1034 GQPIDCVI
-1041 FLEGSGNNVAY
+1041 MKGRGNNVLR
-1052 ICDSPRRKMVTVVNN
+1052 ICSSAEYKKVTVVNN
-1067 SNYVKRVMVTY
+1067 SDYPKRVIYNQPNSLAYTIEAWGFRTFVTAGIATT
-1078 QSSNTVT
+1078 SSPYNV
-1085 IQPWN
+1085 
-1090 FLIFIT
+1090 
-1096 ADTYTL
+1096 
-1102 NNPARVVNLHVMQ
+1102 NNLYILK

>member
-16 SKNYPTGAIVSVSSG
+16 SKNYPTGAIVSVSPG
-31 GGSGVTSNAS
+31 GGSGVTSNGG

-79 DAETKLTDSNVLSSL
+79 DTETKLTDSNVLSSL
-94 RVNKELDTINE
+94 RVSTELDTIKE
-105 RFKDAIDALKDS
+105 KVKEAIESLKDL

-128 FLIKLLGGLIVD
+128 FLIKLLGGLTVD

-153 LTATTVTTQILNVL
+153 LTATTTATQILNVF
-167 DKLIAKSATFSDNVT
+167 DKLIAKSAAFSDDVT
-182 VSKKTTTLNLLVQE
+182 VSKKMTTLNLLVQKV
-196 LAETHDLSV
+196 AEIHDLSV

-223 SFVSGFGGEGM
+223 SFVSGLGGEGM
-234 KIYKAITG
+234 KIYKAVTG

-265 KITYQGGMIIRSAAG
+265 KITHQGGMVIRSAAG

-286 TDGGSHWRCEHDSTD
+286 TDGGSYWKCEHDSTD
-301 DFVQDD
+301 DFIRDD
-307 QIICQAFT
+307 QIICQSFT
-315 GTATKRYWRLV
+315 GTSTKRYWRLV
-326 TSAGTGYFNLSK
+326 TSAGAGYFNLSK
-338 VDCEE
+338 TDCEQ
-343 GSGIPET
+343 GSGAPEV
-350 GDNVAVLGN
+350 GDDVAVLGN
-359 RTNTARQKAQI
+359 RTNITRQKAQI

-375 DSAPYRDDYDGINS
+375 DFAPYRDDYDGINS
-389 YSLVN
+389 YSLVG

-409 VFGVLTGSGLY
+409 VFGVLIGSGLY

-436 KIEEAIDD
+436 KIEEVIDD
-444 VKNDLNERITDVET
+444 VKNDLNGRITDVET

-487 ASGSASSASS
+487 ASSSAIS
-497 SATTA
+497 A
-502 GVSANNAAKSATDA
+502 GVSANNASKSATDA

-536 ITQTAGE
+536 VTQTAGE

-609 KESSITQTAGN
+609 KESSIAQTAGN
-620 ITLQVTEVTK
+620 ITLQVMEVTK
-630 NVVEANT
+630 KVVEANI
-637 AATTALTKAAE
+637 AATTASTKAAE

-657 TKAGEAS
+657 TR
-664 ASATNA
+664 
-670 KNSASTASIK
+670 

-693 SADSAAAK
+693 SASTASTKAGEASTSATNAKKSADSAAAK
-701 LTTISQKESSINQTA
+701 LTAISQKESSINQTA

-771 YVAKTVYDSEI
+771 YVTKTVYDSGI

-788 INLKV
+788 IALKV
-793 EKTDFN
+793 SQASFN
-799 ALGSRVSAAEA
+799 TLGIRVSSAE
-810 SISTQA
+810 STISQHTTQ
-816 GQIALKAS
+816 ISLKAS
-824 QSSVNDLTGR
+824 QTDLTALGTR
-834 MSTAES
+834 VSSAEAK
-840 SITQNAQ
+840 ITSEAINLTVKSQTETIAN
-847 QISLKVTSTEAGNIA
+847 SVTS
-862 DGKVNALKSDLQATG
+862 ALQNRIVETG
-877 IDIANRKVTV
+877 IDITNKRITV
-887 TADTFRI
+887 KADTFRV
-894 QDNYGNAI
+894 QDTLGNAI
-902 AVFKTNTAGKPI
+902 AIFKTNTAGKPI
-914 LRAENIDVDNLTA
+914 LKAENIDVDNLTA

-932 ATGTFK
+932 AIGSFK
-938 KLQGIDDNNK
+938 KLTANNSNGEEAGSITFGDTANTKSSLNIDFATTWVGGDLYQQGYN
-948 IKCAIGF
+948 
-955 SSDEGKMYFEGDMQ
+955 SVEG
-969 HQGIFNDPI
+969 
-978 EGNRSYRF
+978 RSWRF
-986 YTADLWCRGQFGHQQ
+986 YASDIWCRGEFGHRV
-1001 MTSLSFSSNSTCDF
+1001 MTKIEVSANYDSNF
-1015 FAHIYNY
+1015 NVRLYGY
-1022 GTDTFYHKYGKA
+1022 GTDTNVDKYPQS
-1034 GQPIDCI
+1034 GQPIDCVI
-1041 FLEGSGNNVAY
+1041 MKGRGNNVLR
-1052 ICDSPRRKMVTVVNN
+1052 ICSSAEYKKVTVVNN
-1067 SNYVKRVMVTY
+1067 SDYPKRVIYNQPNSLAYTIEAWGFRTFVTAGIATT
-1078 QSSNTVT
+1078 SSPYNV
-1085 IQPWN
+1085 
-1090 FLIFIT
+1090 
-1096 ADTYTL
+1096 
-1102 NNPARVVNLHVMQ
+1102 NNLYILK

>member
-637 AATTALTKAAE
+637 AATTALTKASE

-1096 ADTYTL
+1096 AHTYTL